1 LKLPGFAHS
10 AKLIDMASDYLI
22 DAKGIS
28 VRADGRSIIDNV
40 DLTVAEGEIV
50 TLIGPNGA
58 GKTTLVKAVLGLRN
72 LSSGSVSIK
81 PGAVIGYM
89 PQRLSVD
96 TNLPLTVRR
105 FIGLAGKAE
114 KGKRQSVLEE
124 VGVLPIVDSSIHD
137 ISGGEMQRV
146 LLARALLRDPD
157 LLVLDEPAQAVD
169 VNGQAELYHLISAI
183 REERDCGVLMVSHDL
198 HLVMSATD
206 KVLCLNNHLCC
217 VGHPE
222 AVSQDP
228 NYVELFGPQVAESL
242 ALYHHHHD
250 HEHTVDGH
258 VILRHAQDH
267 EGHDHG

>member
-1 LKLPGFAHS
+1 MLDSSKF
-10 AKLIDMASDYLI
+10 LI
-22 DAKGIS
+22 DAQGVS
-28 VRADGRSIIDNV
+28 VKADGRMIIDHV
-40 DLTVAEGEIV
+40 DLTVSVGEIV

-58 GKTTLVKAVLGLRN
+58 GKTTLIKAVLGLR
-72 LSSGSVSIK
+72 GVSAGTININ
-81 PGAVIGYM
+81 PEAVIGYM

-105 FIGLAGKAE
+105 FIGLAGKTA
-114 KGKRQSVLEE
+114 KGKRQSVLDE

-169 VNGQAELYHLISAI
+169 VNGQADLYQLISAI
-183 REERDCGVLMVSHDL
+183 RAERGCGVLMVSHDL

-217 VGHPE
+217 AGHPE
-222 AVSQDP
+222 AVSKDP
-228 NYVELFGPQVAESL
+228 SYVELFGPQVADSL

-250 HEHTVDGH
+250 HEHAVDGH
-258 VILRHAQDH
+258 IVPG
-267 EGHDHG
+267 GHDHG

>member
-1 LKLPGFAHS
+1 MLDISKF
-10 AKLIDMASDYLI
+10 LI
-22 DAKGIS
+22 DAQGVNIQ
-28 VRADGRSIIDNV
+28 ADGRMIINHV
-40 DLTVAEGEIV
+40 DMTVSEGEIV

-58 GKTTLVKAVLGLRN
+58 GKTTLIKAVLGLRS
-72 LSSGSVSIK
+72 LSAGSVTIR
-81 PGAVIGYM
+81 PNITIGYM

-96 TNLPLTVRR
+96 PNLPLTVRR
-105 FIGLAGKAE
+105 FIGLAGKMA
-114 KGKRQSVLEE
+114 KGKRQSVLDE

-169 VNGQAELYHLISAI
+169 VNGQAELYQLISTI
-183 REERDCGVLMVSHDL
+183 RAECGCGVLMVSHDL

-217 VGHPE
+217 VGHPD
-222 AVSQDP
+222 AVSKDP
-228 NYVELFGPQVAESL
+228 NYVELFGPQVASSL

-250 HEHTVDGH
+250 HEHAVDGH
-258 VILRHAQDH
+258 VVPSS
-267 EGHDHG
+267 EGHSHG